1 VDGSSVL
8 IGTIAA
14 PFGVRGEVKV
24 MAHFARMPLI
34 KSFKSLQ
41 MVSPDGAES
50 PASVV
55 TVRHHPPSWL
65 VQLSGIDRNQAE
77 HLHGYTLR
85 ALKEELPELPP
96 DEFYAFDI
104 EGCAVTTDTGRD
116 FGIVHTVH
124 VNANNNDV
132 YETDVAM
139 IPAVEQFVLRIDIAN
154 KVITVRDVPGLRV
167 DEL

>member
-1 VDGSSVL
+1 MDSSSVL

-24 MAHFARMPLI
+24 MAHFARMHLV
-34 KSFKSLQ
+34 KAFKSLQ
-41 MVSPDGAES
+41 LVSPDGVAA
-50 PASVV
+50 PV
-55 TVRHHPPSWL
+55 TVLSVRHHPPSWL
-65 VQLSGIDRNQAE
+65 VLLEGIDRNQAE

-85 ALKEELPELPP
+85 ALKDELPTLPP

-104 EGCAVTTDTGRD
+104 EGCAVVTDTGRD
-116 FGIVHTVH
+116 FGVVHTVH
-124 VNANNNDV
+124 VNAHNNDV

-139 IPAVEQFVLRIDIAN
+139 IPVVEQFVLSVDIAK

>member
-1 VDGSSVL
+1 VDNTSVL

-34 KSFKSLQ
+34 KSFKSLEL
-41 MVSPDGAES
+41 VSPDGVGAQVK
-50 PASVV
+50 VV
-55 TVRHHPPSWL
+55 SVRHHPPSWL
-65 VQLSGIDRNQAE
+65 VLLDGIDRNQAE

-85 ALKEELPELPP
+85 ALKTELPP
-96 DEFYAFDI
+96 LPEDEFYAFDI
-104 EGCAVTTDTGRD
+104 EGCQVVTDAGRD
-116 FGIVHTVH
+116 FGVVHTVH
-124 VNANNNDV
+124 VNANSNDV

-139 IPAVEQFVLRIDIAN
+139 IPAVEHFVLAVDIAQ

>member
-1 VDGSSVL
+1 MDSSSVL

-14 PFGVRGEVKV
+14 PFGIRGEVKV
-24 MAHFARMPLI
+24 MAHFARMPII
-34 KSFKSLQ
+34 KSFKSLRL
-41 MVSPDGAES
+41 VSPDGVEA
-50 PASVV
+50 PAVV
-55 TVRHHPPSWL
+55 ASVRHHPPSWL
-65 VQLSGIDRNQAE
+65 VLLNGIDRNQAE

-104 EGCAVTTDTGRD
+104 EGCSVTTDTGRD

-124 VNANNNDV
+124 VNAHNNDV

-139 IPAVEQFVLRIDIAN
+139 IPAVEQFVISVDIAN

>member
-1 VDGSSVL
+1 MDNSSVL
-8 IGTIAA
+8 IGTSAA

-34 KSFKSLQ
+34 KSFTSLEL
-41 MVSPDGAES
+41 VSPDGVGARVKIVS
-50 PASVV
+50 
-55 TVRHHPPSWL
+55 VRHHPPSWL
-65 VQLSGIDRNQAE
+65 VLLDGIDRNQAE

-85 ALKEELPELPP
+85 ALKTELPP
-96 DEFYAFDI
+96 LPDDEFYAFDI
-104 EGCAVTTDTGRD
+104 EGCQVMTDGGRD

-124 VNANNNDV
+124 VNANSNDV

-139 IPAVEQFVLRIDIAN
+139 IPAVEQFVLAVDIAQ
-154 KVITVRDVPGLRV
+154 KVITVRDVPGLRF

>member
-1 VDGSSVL
+1 VDNASVL

-34 KSFKSLQ
+34 KSFTSLEL
-41 MVSPDGAES
+41 VSPDGVGARVKIVS
-50 PASVV
+50 
-55 TVRHHPPSWL
+55 VRHHPPSWL
-65 VQLSGIDRNQAE
+65 VLLDGIDRNQAE

-85 ALKEELPELPP
+85 ALKTELPP
-96 DEFYAFDI
+96 LPDDEFYAFDI
-104 EGCAVTTDTGRD
+104 EGCKVVTDGGRD

-124 VNANNNDV
+124 VNANSNDV
-132 YETDVAM
+132 YETGVAM
-139 IPAVEQFVLRIDIAN
+139 IPAVEQFVLAVDIAQ
-154 KVITVRDVPGLRV
+154 KVITVRDVPGLRF

>member
-1 VDGSSVL
+1 VDNSSVL

-34 KSFKSLQ
+34 KSFTSLEL
-41 MVSPDGAES
+41 VSPDGVGARVK
-50 PASVV
+50 VV
-55 TVRHHPPSWL
+55 SVRHHPPSWL
-65 VQLSGIDRNQAE
+65 VLLDGIDRNQAE

-85 ALKEELPELPP
+85 ALKTELPP
-96 DEFYAFDI
+96 LPDDEFYAFDI
-104 EGCAVTTDTGRD
+104 EGCKVVSDAGRD

-124 VNANNNDV
+124 VNANSNDV

-139 IPAVEQFVLRIDIAN
+139 IPAVEHFVLKVDIAE

>member
-1 VDGSSVL
+1 MDNSSVL

-34 KSFKSLQ
+34 KSFASLEL
-41 MVSPDGAES
+41 VSPDGVGAR
-50 PASVV
+50 AKVV
-55 TVRHHPPSWL
+55 SVRHHPPSWL
-65 VQLSGIDRNQAE
+65 VLLDGIDRNQAE

-85 ALKEELPELPP
+85 ALKSELPSLPD

-104 EGCAVTTDTGRD
+104 EGCQVVSDAGRD
-116 FGIVHTVH
+116 FGIIHTVH
-124 VNANNNDV
+124 VNANSNDV

-139 IPAVEQFVLRIDIAN
+139 IPAVEQFVLSVDIAQ

>member
-1 VDGSSVL
+1 MDSSSVL

-14 PFGVRGEVKV
+14 PFGIRGEVKV

-34 KSFKSLQ
+34 KSFKSLRL
-41 MVSPDGAES
+41 VSPDGVEA
-50 PASVV
+50 PAVV
-55 TVRHHPPSWL
+55 ASVRHHPPSWL
-65 VQLSGIDRNQAE
+65 VLLNGIDRNQAE

-124 VNANNNDV
+124 VNAHNNDV

-139 IPAVEQFVLRIDIAN
+139 IPAVEQFVISVDIAN

>member
-1 VDGSSVL
+1 VDNSSVL
-8 IGTIAA
+8 IGTSAA

-34 KSFKSLQ
+34 KSFTSLEL
-41 MVSPDGAES
+41 VSPDGVGARVKIVS
-50 PASVV
+50 
-55 TVRHHPPSWL
+55 VRHHPPSWL
-65 VQLSGIDRNQAE
+65 VLLDGIDRNQAE

-85 ALKEELPELPP
+85 ALKTELPP
-96 DEFYAFDI
+96 LPDDEFYAFDI
-104 EGCAVTTDTGRD
+104 EGCQVMTDGGRD

-124 VNANNNDV
+124 VNANSNDV

-139 IPAVEQFVLRIDIAN
+139 IPAVEQFVLAVDIAQ
-154 KVITVRDVPGLRV
+154 KVITVRDVPGLRF

>member
-1 VDGSSVL
+1 MDSQSVL

-34 KSFKSLQ
+34 KSFTSLEL
-41 MVSPDGAES
+41 VSPDGVGAQVKVIS
-50 PASVV
+50 
-55 TVRHHPPSWL
+55 VRHHPPSWL
-65 VQLSGIDRNQAE
+65 VLLDGIDRNQAE

-85 ALKEELPELPP
+85 ALKSELPP
-96 DEFYAFDI
+96 LPADEFYAFDI
-104 EGCAVTTDTGRD
+104 EGCQIVTDTGRD
-116 FGIVHTVH
+116 FGVVHTVH
-124 VNANNNDV
+124 VNANSNDV
-132 YETDVAM
+132 YESDVAM
-139 IPAVEQFVLRIDIAN
+139 IPAVEEFVLAVDIAK

>member
-1 VDGSSVL
+1 MDSASVL
-8 IGTIAA
+8 IGTIVA

-34 KSFKSLQ
+34 KSFTSLEL
-41 MVSPDGAES
+41 VSPDGIAA
-50 PASVV
+50 PVAVLA
-55 TVRHHPPSWL
+55 VRHHPPSWL
-65 VQLSGIDRNQAE
+65 VHLGGIDRNQAE

-85 ALKEELPELPP
+85 ALKTELPP
-96 DEFYAFDI
+96 LPDGEFYTFDI
-104 EGCAVTTDTGRD
+104 EGCSVVTDTGRD

-124 VNANNNDV
+124 VNANSNDV

-139 IPAVEQFVLRIDIAN
+139 IPVVEQFVLKVDIAN
-154 KVITVRDVPGLRV
+154 KKITVRDVPGLRI